1 MKTSGTPKT
10 FPWPLVGIF
19 LAGRLMLYAAGVRC
33 RLEGLRWYWQILDP
47 DELHHHLASSL
58 LHLHAQ
64 PPLFNLLTGILL
76 KTGLDP
82 WIFALF
88 CTISGLL
95 LALVFFAFLREFG
108 WERRLAILLPTAI
121 SLLPAW
127 ILYEQ
132 WYFYDFMTAL
142 LLAVSGLQLLR
153 WGKRGR
159 VADLLGYLGA
169 ITALALTRSLFHLF
183 WLIPATL
190 LVMQARR
197 PPSRKLRA
205 WLLLPLLITS
215 AWYFKNALLFGF
227 FGSSS
232 WMGLSLAKMSCARLE
247 PAEVRELISAGRIS
261 PCALVRPFAPIEEYE
276 EASRETFPDPSNPLL
291 GSRERAPGHPNY
303 NHLAYVLISA
313 RCRRDALTVIRL
325 HPDIYLDAVRHS
337 MRRFFAPVSA
347 YPAFRA
353 NIRVLLP
360 LAKYEILG
368 WDARPFST
376 LLFFLGL
383 GGLFSGAVL
392 AFRSGDRA
400 LFVLFLFA
408 LLDIA
413 WVFFTGNLLESGENE
428 RFRFILFPLLL
439 FAPAT
444 APLFIRQL
452 RQSAR
457 RATPEHRGS
466 SVPPRAEGS

>member
-1 MKTSGTPKT
+1 MKTPGTPKT

-19 LAGRLMLYAAGVRC
+19 LAGRLVLHAVGIRC
-33 RLEGLRWYWQILDP
+33 QLESLHWYWQILDP
-47 DELHHHLASSL
+47 AELRQHLLTSL

-76 KTGLDP
+76 KTGLGT
-82 WIFALF
+82 WIFSCF

-95 LALVFFAFLREFG
+95 LALVLFGILRELG
-108 WERRLAILLPTAI
+108 WERGPAMLLPAAI

-142 LLAVSGLQLLR
+142 LLALSGLQLLR
-153 WGKRGR
+153 WGKRGKTP
-159 VADLLGYLGA
+159 DLLGYLGA
-169 ITALALTRSLFHLF
+169 ITALALTRSLFHLL
-183 WLIPATL
+183 WLIPATM
-190 LVMQARR
+190 LVVLARR

-215 AWYFKNALLFGF
+215 AWYLKNELLFGF

-232 WMGLSLAKMSCARLE
+232 WMGLSLAKMSCARLDPVE
-247 PAEVRELISAGRIS
+247 ARELIGEGRIS
-261 PCALVRPFAPIEEYE
+261 PCVLVRPFAPIEKYE
-276 EASRETFPDPSNPLL
+276 EASREKFPDPSDPVL
-291 GSRERAPGHPNY
+291 GSRERPPGDPNY
-303 NHLAYVLISA
+303 NHLAYVAISA

-325 HPDIYLDAVRHS
+325 HPGIYLDAVSHS
-337 MRRFFAPVSA
+337 IRRFFAPVSA

-360 LAKYEILG
+360 LSKFEILG
-368 WDARPFST
+368 WDSPPVST
-376 LLFFLGL
+376 LLFFLCT
-383 GGLFSGAVL
+383 GGLLFGAML
-392 AFRSGDRA
+392 AFRSGDRT
-400 LFVLFLFA
+400 LFALFLFA
-408 LLDIA
+408 ILDIA

-439 FAPAT
+439 LAPAAT
-444 APLFIRQL
+444 PLFIRKL
-452 RQSAR
+452 KKSSRQA
-457 RATPEHRGS
+457 PPGHRDS
-466 SVPPRAEGS
+466 SVPPRAEES